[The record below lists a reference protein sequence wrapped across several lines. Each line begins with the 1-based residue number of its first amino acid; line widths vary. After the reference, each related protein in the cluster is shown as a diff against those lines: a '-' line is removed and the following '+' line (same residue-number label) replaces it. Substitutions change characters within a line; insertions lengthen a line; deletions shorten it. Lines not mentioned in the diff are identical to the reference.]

1 LHLNALIIHVLT
13 PAADNF
19 QTDLTPFDLNWY

>member
-19 QTDLTPFDLNWY
+19 QTDLTPFDLN